1 MSARDDLE
9 NQFGAFDREQ
19 LIAEVVRLGQR
30 VRNLEEGDHPTTEE
44 YLNRTNIEQA
54 VRAGESRLE
63 EAERTAQIGNWEYD
77 LATEEL
83 IWSAEIY
90 RIFGTSPA
98 EFIPS
103 AESYNKFVHPE
114 DRERIRDLIEQGQL
128 TGKQFSFEHRI
139 VLPDGEIRWV
149 HQENLSTKESEGG
162 AGKRRGTVQHITQRK
177 LSEEALRNS
186 EAQYRLLVD
195 NMPALIAYVDSEMR
209 YRSVNLAFE
218 EWFQVPSSSVLG
230 KTVEEVAGAENF
242 AKVREYVERALAG
255 EQVNYERTLHYPGGR
270 AREIHAILVPD
281 FGPENMVRGY
291 FALVTDITER
301 KATEEALRAG
311 EELLRGIFETEAVGI
326 ATTTPEGR
334 YIQSNSAYLAMIGR
348 DSEELTNMTFFELT
362 HEDDQAEAKKKHT

>member
-98 EFIPS
+98 KFIPS

-149 HQENLSTKESEGG
+149 HCLTS
-162 AGKRRGTVQHITQRK
+162 AP
-177 LSEEALRNS
+177 
-186 EAQYRLLVD
+186 
-195 NMPALIAYVDSEMR
+195 M
-209 YRSVNLAFE
+209 
-218 EWFQVPSSSVLG
+218 
-230 KTVEEVAGAENF
+230 
-242 AKVREYVERALAG
+242 
-255 EQVNYERTLHYPGGR
+255 EQTSR
-270 AREIHAILVPD
+270 I
-281 FGPENMVRGY
+281 
-291 FALVTDITER
+291 
-301 KATEEALRAG
+301 
-311 EELLRGIFETEAVGI
+311 
-326 ATTTPEGR
+326 
-334 YIQSNSAYLAMIGR
+334 S
-348 DSEELTNMTFFELT
+348 
-362 HEDDQAEAKKKHT
+362 